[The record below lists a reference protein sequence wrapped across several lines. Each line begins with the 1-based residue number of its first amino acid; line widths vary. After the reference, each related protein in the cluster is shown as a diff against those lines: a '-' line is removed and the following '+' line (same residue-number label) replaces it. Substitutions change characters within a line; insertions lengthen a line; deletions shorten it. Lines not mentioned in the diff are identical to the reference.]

1 MKRFLAILACIML
14 LPAVAF
20 GATDKKDDKKGGKD
34 NKGGDKPIIIT
45 WDFDWK
51 PIIRD
56 AE

>member
-34 NKGGDKPIIIT
+34 NKGGDKPVIIT

-51 PIIRD
+51 PILRD